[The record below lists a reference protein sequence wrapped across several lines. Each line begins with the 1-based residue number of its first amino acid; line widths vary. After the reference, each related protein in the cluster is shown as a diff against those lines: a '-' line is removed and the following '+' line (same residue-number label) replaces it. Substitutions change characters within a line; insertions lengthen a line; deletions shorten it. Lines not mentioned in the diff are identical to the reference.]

1 MSAATRIVSNIGEAR
16 CTDLDELAFLTYLTF
31 MSEDCEMI
39 RYPMLTNPT
48 GSATLAGSAMGRQM
62 LAQLIAKTKP
72 VAEPTLAFLDFAEV
86 DIATG
91 SFLREAV
98 MGFRDFC
105 RNAAGMIYPVVANAN
120 PTIEEELATYLRGR
134 NDAIWACA
142 LSADGAATDPH
153 ILGEL
158 DAGQLSTIHLI
169 AQHHPISAPELAKL
183 RPDDKIGTTAWNNR
197 LATLSAKGMLKEVRH
212 GKTKLFSPV
221 MEAV

>member
-1 MSAATRIVSNIGEAR
+1 
-16 CTDLDELAFLTYLTF
+16 
-31 MSEDCEMI
+31 MI
-39 RYPMLTNPT
+39 RYPMLANPK
-48 GSATLAGSAMGRQM
+48 GSTTLAGSAMGRQM
-62 LAQLIAKTKP
+62 LAQLIEKTTP

-120 PTIEEELATYLRGR
+120 ATIEEELATYLRGR
-134 NDAIWACA
+134 NDAIWACT
-142 LSADGAATDPH
+142 LDADGTTSDPH

-158 DAGQLSTIHLI
+158 DAGQMSTIQLI
-169 AQHHPISAPELAKL
+169 AAHHPISAPDLAKL

-221 MEAV
+221 MEAI

>member
-1 MSAATRIVSNIGEAR
+1 MRLLR
-16 CTDLDELAFLTYLTF
+16 LLDVGTPFIYLTF
-31 MSEDCEMI
+31 MSEVRDVI
-39 RYPMLTNPT
+39 RYPMLTNAI

-62 LAQLIAKTKP
+62 LAQLIEKTKP
-72 VAEPTLAFLDFAEV
+72 TAEPSVAYLDFESV

-120 PTIEEELATYLRGR
+120 ATIEEELATYLRGR
-134 NDAIWACA
+134 NDAIWACS
-142 LSADGAATDPH
+142 LDPDGLAADPH

-158 DAGQLSTIHLI
+158 DMGQMSTIQLVGR
-169 AQHHPISAPELAKL
+169 HHPISAPELAKL

-197 LATLSAKGMLKEVRH
+197 LATLAAKGMLKEARH

-221 MEAV
+221 MEVI

>member
-1 MSAATRIVSNIGEAR
+1 
-16 CTDLDELAFLTYLTF
+16 
-31 MSEDCEMI
+31 MSEDDEVI
-39 RYPMLTNPT
+39 RHPMLAHPAGGT
-48 GSATLAGSAMGRQM
+48 TLAGSAMGRQM
-62 LAQLIAKTKP
+62 LAQLIEKTTP

-120 PTIEEELATYLRGR
+120 ATIEEELATYLRGR
-134 NDAIWACA
+134 NDAVWACT
-142 LSADGAATDPH
+142 LGANGTTTDPH

-158 DAGQLSTIHLI
+158 DSGQMSTIQLI
-169 AQHHPISAPELAKL
+169 AAHHPISAPDLAKL

-197 LATLSAKGMLKEVRH
+197 LATLSAKGMLKEVRR

-221 MEAV
+221 MEAI

>member
-1 MSAATRIVSNIGEAR
+1 
-16 CTDLDELAFLTYLTF
+16 
-31 MSEDCEMI
+31 MI
-39 RYPMLTNPT
+39 RYPMLINPA

-62 LAQLIAKTKP
+62 LAQMIEKTRPMAGPTIA
-72 VAEPTLAFLDFAEV
+72 LLDFTDV

-120 PTIEEELATYLRGR
+120 TTIEEELATYLRGR
-134 NDAIWACA
+134 NDAIWAC
-142 LSADGAATDPH
+142 SPGPEGQATDPH

-158 DAGQLSTIHLI
+158 DAGQMSTIQLI
-169 AQHHPISAPELAKL
+169 GQHHPISAPELAKL